1 MSTQVIL
8 TNSETCSSYETATF
22 SVLGGFFCTA
32 EGGHSVER
40 TLVKNINSNMGC
52 LSSKETPI
60 PEKKQLTMTSPKTSN
75 ATKVNETKI
84 INLAKNI
91 RNLAKPAGE
100 TKTNKSSDDVTEKVS
115 NSFKEIIELAKKCTA
130 LDGSVLNEVL
140 MACNALRINNPD
152 LAHKMLYLSQTSK
165 KLVEERTAATEEV
178 DTPGESVTSA
188 FGSLKTIPKA
198 APAIYVTQVPREN
211 SSTSSNLR
219 LQKLTSDGLPPLKDF
234 KKAKSDYADG
244 SQHSG
249 DFGFFDLSVHD
260 RTGMPEWTGIRPP
273 EMVDASPKMPK
284 KMVYS
289 VSQLNV
295 AGIQ

>member
-1 MSTQVIL
+1 MGKL
-8 TNSETCSSYETATF
+8 
-22 SVLGGFFCTA
+22 
-32 EGGHSVER
+32 ER
-40 TLVKNINSNMGC
+40 TSVTVSNSNMGC
-52 LSSKETPI
+52 LSSKDAPTL
-60 PEKKQLTMTSPKTSN
+60 EKKQSTTVDTKSKSSS
-75 ATKVNETKI
+75 ATKAIEVKI
-84 INLAKNI
+84 INLAKSI
-91 RNLAKPAGE
+91 KSLANPTGDA
-100 TKTNKSSDDVTEKVS
+100 KTNKSSEEITEKVS
-115 NSFKEIIELAKKCTA
+115 NSFKEIIVLAKKSNS

-140 MACNALRINNPD
+140 MACNSLRINNPD

-165 KLVEERTAATEEV
+165 KLVEERTAASEEV
-178 DTPGESVTSA
+178 NTPGESVTSSL
-188 FGSLKTIPKA
+188 GSSKIITKA

-211 SSTSSNLR
+211 SSTSSNMK

-234 KKAKSDYADG
+234 KKAKADYADG

-273 EMVDASPKMPK
+273 EPENSSPKMPK

-295 AGIQ
+295 AGIQS